1 LVGFIDTH
9 LITITASPDIIF
21 FTVPVAEGLMV
32 VITVPVVAA
41 VQELVVGVLVVA
53 AAVILRQKYLLE
65 PHYHSLMSYPLEP
78 H

>member
-1 LVGFIDTH
+1 
-9 LITITASPDIIF
+9 
-21 FTVPVAEGLMV
+21 MV
-32 VITVPVVAA
+32 VITVLVVAA
-41 VQELVVGVLVVA
+41 VLELVVGVLVVAAVLELVVGVLVVA